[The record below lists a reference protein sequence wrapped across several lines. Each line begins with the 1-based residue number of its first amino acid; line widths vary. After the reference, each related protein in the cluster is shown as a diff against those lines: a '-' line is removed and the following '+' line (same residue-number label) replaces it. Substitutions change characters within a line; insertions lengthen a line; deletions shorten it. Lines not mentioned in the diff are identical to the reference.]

1 MTQKECVQVVRA
13 AGFSGYDKSL
23 DSKANNP
30 GKYGVQR
37 TAEAQ
42 AALDA
47 VATARNG
54 GLTAKQCKRSGDRHK
69 LPHRISAR
77 FTCEQAE
84 RIKEAVKLCGYGTT
98 QGWLNVCSY
107 RLLREEAKKKAPAGA
122 ANTNRG
128 ADQKSTLKKYTTGE
142 DLSNV

>member
-54 GLTAKQCKRSGDRHK
+54 GLAVKQCKHGRV
-69 LPHRISAR
+69 
-77 FTCEQAE
+77 T
-84 RIKEAVKLCGYGTT
+84 GTSCHT
-98 QGWLNVCSY
+98 AFPPD
-107 RLLREEAKKKAPAGA
+107 LR
-122 ANTNRG
+122 ANRPNR
-128 ADQKSTLKKYTTGE
+128 
-142 DLSNV
+142 

>member
-1 MTQKECVQVVRA
+1 MTKKECVQVVRA

-54 GLTAKQCKRSGDRHK
+54 GLPAKQCKRSGDRHK

-77 FTCEQAE
+77 FTREQAE

-107 RLLREEAKKKAPAGA
+107 RLLREEAKKKAPASAG
-122 ANTNRG
+122 TDNRG
-128 ADQKSTLKKYTTGE
+128 ADKKSTFKKYHETGGV
-142 DLSNV
+142 SNV

>member
-54 GLTAKQCKRSGDRHK
+54 GLPAKQCKRSGDRHK
-69 LPHRISAR
+69 MPHRISAR
-77 FTCEQAE
+77 FTREQAE

-107 RLLREEAKKKAPAGA
+107 RLLREEAKKKAPASAG
-122 ANTNRG
+122 TDNRG
-128 ADQKSTLKKYTTGE
+128 ADQKSTSKKYTTVE
-142 DLSNV
+142 DLSNA

>member
-54 GLTAKQCKRSGDRHK
+54 GLTVKQCKRSGDRHK

-77 FTCEQAE
+77 FTRE
-84 RIKEAVKLCGYGTT
+84 
-98 QGWLNVCSY
+98 
-107 RLLREEAKKKAPAGA
+107 LLREEAKKKAPAGA

-128 ADQKSTLKKYTTGE
+128 ADQKSTSKKYHETGGV
-142 DLSNV
+142 SNGI

>member
-54 GLTAKQCKRSGDRHK
+54 GLPAKQCKRSGDRHK
-69 LPHRISAR
+69 LPQRISAR
-77 FTCEQAE
+77 VSKGQLE
-84 RIKEAVKLCGYGTT
+84 RVKNAIEVCGYRTVQSWLGT
-98 QGWLNVCSY
+98 CIY
-107 RLLREEAKKKAPAGA
+107 RLLDEADKKKAPAGA
-122 ANTNRG
+122 VNTNRG
-128 ADQKSTLKKYTTGE
+128 ADKKSTSKKYHETGGV
-142 DLSNV
+142 SNV